1 MSGMR
6 TFAQNDRDISINS
19 RKNMNIILMEN
30 VEKLGQVGDVVKVKN
45 GYARNYL
52 FPRQLGMPATISNIK
67 RIERE
72 KANRLAVFEAAKKE
86 AQQKAESLSK
96 VSLTIAVEVN
106 DQEKLYGAV
115 SETEIL
121 DALEA
126 EGQKIDKKSLVLEK
140 PVDDLGIFEIGVK
153 LHPQVIA
160 KIRLWVT
167 KKS

>member
-1 MSGMR
+1 M
-6 TFAQNDRDISINS
+6 D
-19 RKNMNIILMEN
+19 IILMEN

-52 FPRQLGMPATISNIK
+52 LPRQLGVAATTGNIK
-67 RIERE
+67 RIEKE
-72 KANRLAVFEAAKKE
+72 KAKRLAMDEAQKKE

-96 VSLTIAVEVN
+96 VSLTITVEVN

-140 PVDDLGIFEIGVK
+140 PIDDLGIFEIGVK

>member
-1 MSGMR
+1 M
-6 TFAQNDRDISINS
+6 D
-19 RKNMNIILMEN
+19 IILMEN
-30 VEKLGQVGDVVKVKN
+30 VEKLGKVGDVVKVKN

-52 FPRQLGMPATISNIK
+52 LPRQLGMPATEGNIK

-72 KANRLAVFEAAKKE
+72 KAKRLAVYEAEKKE
-86 AQQKAESLSK
+86 AQQLAESLSK

-106 DQEKLYGAV
+106 DQEKLYGAI
-115 SETEIL
+115 SESEIL
-121 DALEA
+121 EALHA
-126 EGQKIDKKSLVLEK
+126 EGQKVDKKSLVIEK
-140 PVDDLGIFEIGVK
+140 PIEDLGIFEIGIK

>member
-1 MSGMR
+1 
-6 TFAQNDRDISINS
+6 
-19 RKNMNIILMEN
+19 MNIILMEN
-30 VEKLGQVGDVVKVKN
+30 VEKLGTVGDVVKVKN

-52 FPRQLGMPATISNIK
+52 LPRQLGMPATAGNIK
-67 RIERE
+67 RVE
-72 KANRLAVFEAAKKE
+72 KQKALRLAAFEAEKKE

-115 SETEIL
+115 SEAEIL

>member
-1 MSGMR
+1 M
-6 TFAQNDRDISINS
+6 D
-19 RKNMNIILMEN
+19 IILMEN

-52 FPRQLGMPATISNIK
+52 LPRQLGMAATAGNIK
-67 RIERE
+67 RIEKE
-72 KANRLAVFEAAKKE
+72 KTKRLAIWEAEKQE
-86 AQQKAESLSK
+86 AQKKADLLSK

-106 DQEKLYGAV
+106 DQEKLYGAI

-121 DALEA
+121 EALHA
-126 EGQKIDKKSLVLEK
+126 EGQMVDKKSLVLEK